1 LISFFIKSGDPKQQ
15 KPPHQLQPIENNY
28 ENNEETYKTISL
40 DINGQE
46 DLFSNKKITIPIKPD
61 LLKDKDHINLD
72 INLRLVDFLP
82 NGGNTSNRNRSY
94 DDFEVDPLNQHIKRF
109 ESMSRSLP
117 GSSGSLNK
125 LKPLPPVNRRTTH
138 SNNNNSNSNHDH
150 DSEEGYLAQL
160 QKSHNR
166 PVIKTYTLKDYRNF
180 KKDAIP
186 GSSTNTGKLGPDFE
200 NEQYK
205 LKVFACFLMF

>member
-1 LISFFIKSGDPKQQ
+1 LYSS
-15 KPPHQLQPIENNY
+15 
-28 ENNEETYKTISL
+28 
-40 DINGQE
+40 
-46 DLFSNKKITIPIKPD
+46 KKITIPIKPD
-61 LLKDKDHINLD
+61 LLRDKDHINLD

-82 NGGNTSNRNRSY
+82 NATQNSNRNRSF

-125 LKPLPPVNRRTTH
+125 LKPLPPVNRRTTNL
-138 SNNNNSNSNHDH
+138 NNNNNNNNHLSDTRMHDH
-150 DSEEGYLAQL
+150 DNEEGYLAQL

-205 LKVFACFLMF
+205 LKVNI